1 MKTILFAAVLFVVS
15 TVSAQKFSKVK
26 IYADRDGLVQLFNEG
41 IPVDHGYR
49 KSGQFIITDLSEQ
62 DIQRVAA
69 LNYQYE
75 VVIDDVKKY
84 YVQQNSYPAQ
94 PKNAS
99 CSGTSTGNTNTVPE
113 NFQVSSTY
121 GGYYK
126 YNEML
131 QELDEMAA
139 LYPNLISVKAP
150 IHTFLTWEN
159 RPIYQVKI
167 SNNPNT
173 DDGDPMVLYSAI
185 HHAREP
191 MSMSQLIY
199 YMWYLLENYNNNPE
213 VKYLVDH
220 TQMLFVPC
228 LNPDGYIYN
237 ETTDPNGGGMHRKNR
252 NPNIGSTNKGVDINR
267 NYSYGWGTTGVS
279 TNQNNDTYP
288 GTSAFSEPETQA
300 MRWLVQNL
308 PVRAALNAHTYGD
321 MLLFPIGTTAEE
333 YADHHDYFQALGD
346 HLTQYNGFEATKSS
360 GLYPASGDSD
370 DYMYKVDVGVG
381 VKDTIFAMTP
391 EIGGSFWPASS
402 EIIPTCQEMLFV
414 NLGLAHMVH
423 KYYIVNEDDPI
434 SVTTTTGNFH
444 HIIKRL
450 GRENGPATVS
460 LEPLL
465 NIQSVGTPVMY
476 NLAATGTDDGTI
488 SYVLTTGIQ
497 DGDEIKY
504 VLTTDDGNWV
514 QRDTITKIYGSG
526 AAMDEVVSENGESTT
541 NWTGNWN
548 TTTAKYY
555 SPSRSI
561 TDSPGADYQ
570 NNTTR
575 TMMYSNPIDLT
586 NAASAKVTF
595 YAQWEVEADYD
606 YCQFQVS
613 LDGGTSWIGQ
623 CGLYTN
629 VGSAA
634 NNSVQPDN
642 EPVWDGTQANWVA
655 EEISLSDYIGETIHV
670 RFILESDG
678 GVRNDGF
685 YFDEFKILVKEAEA
699 PVEPGVGL
707 SVVEKNNLIVYPNP
721 SSGLVYIKGGTINDR
736 VEVTDLRGVV
746 VHQATVTSAE
756 AEQLDVTSLST
767 GTYLVKISGENGTSI
782 HQLVIGK

>member
-1 MKTILFAAVLFVVS
+1 MKTILFVALLFVVS

-26 IYADRDGLVQLFNEG
+26 IYADRDGLAHLFNEG
-41 IPVDHGYR
+41 IPVDHGNR
-49 KSGQFIITDLSEQ
+49 KIGQFIITDLSEQ

-69 LNYQYE
+69 LNYPYE
-75 VVIDDVKKY
+75 VVIDDVKNY
-84 YVQQNSYPAQ
+84 YVQQNFSSQ
-94 PKNAS
+94 PKNAT
-99 CSGTSTGNTNTVPE
+99 CPGTSTGNTPPVPE
-113 NFQVSSTY
+113 NFHVPSTY

-167 SNNPNT
+167 SNNPNSN
-173 DDGDPMVLYSAI
+173 DGDPMVLYSAI

-199 YMWYLLENYNNNPE
+199 YMWYLLENYDTNPE
-213 VKYLVDH
+213 VKYLIDH

-252 NPNIGSTNKGVDINR
+252 NPSIGTTNKGVDINR

-279 TNQNNDTYP
+279 PNQNNDTYP

-308 PVRAALNAHTYGD
+308 PIEAALNAHTYGD

-381 VKDTIFAMTP
+381 VKDTVFAMTP

-423 KYYIVNEDDPI
+423 KYYIVKEDDPI
-434 SVTTTTGNFH
+434 SVTTATGNFH
-444 HIIKRL
+444 HTIKRL
-450 GRENGPATVS
+450 GRENGPASVS

-465 NIQSVGTPVMY
+465 NIQSVGNAVSY
-476 NLAATGTDDGTI
+476 NLAATATDDGNI
-488 SYVLTTGIQ
+488 SYVLTAGIQ

-504 VLTTDDGNWV
+504 VLTTDDGNWI

-526 AAMDEVVSENGESTT
+526 TAMDEVVSENGESTT
-541 NWTGNWN
+541 NWTGNWG

-555 SPSRSI
+555 SPTRSI
-561 TDSPGADYQ
+561 TDSPGSDYQ

-575 TMMYSNPIDLT
+575 TIMYSNPIDLT
-586 NAASAKVTF
+586 DAETAKVTF
-595 YAQWEVEADYD
+595 YAQWEIEADYD

-629 VGSAA
+629 AGSAA

-642 EPVWDGTQANWVA
+642 EPVWDGTQTTWVA
-655 EEISLSDYIGETIHV
+655 EEISLSDYIGETIRI

-685 YFDEFKILVKEAEA
+685 YFDEFKILTTTAEE

-707 SVVEKNNLIVYPNP
+707 SVVEKNNLTVYPNP
-721 SSGLVYIKGGTINDR
+721 SSGLVYITGAVVNDR
-736 VEVTDLRGVV
+736 IELTDLRGVV
-746 VHQATVTSAE
+746 VFRSNVTSAE
-756 AEQLDVTSLST
+756 SEKLDISSLAT
-767 GTYLVKISGENGTSI
+767 GTYLIKISGEKGTSI
-782 HQLVIGK
+782 RQLVIGK

>member
-41 IPVDHGYR
+41 IPVDHGCR